1 MSFGIFASYLETK
14 SSEEFGGAYH
24 ALFLAEARHFYMTY
38 SFGPAD
44 VLCSTISNVLSV
56 VDLFV
61 ATQTLFK
68 FMSRQ
73 LPCAAVLTTREDN
86 MSELLL
92 FIISC
97 PQLDILLLLKIAPS
111 VFSFPSLLVVRR
123 NHDFGDTG
131 GL

>member
-24 ALFLAEARHFYMTY
+24 ALFLVEARHFYMTY

-92 FIISC
+92 FSC
-97 PQLDILLLLKIAPS
+97 PQLDILLLLKVAPS
-111 VFSFPSLLVVRR
+111 VSSFPSLLVVRR

>member
-1 MSFGIFASYLETK
+1 MSYGIFASYLETK
-14 SSEEFGGAYH
+14 SPEEFSGAYH
-24 ALFLAEARHFYMTY
+24 ALFLVEARHCYMTY
-38 SFGPAD
+38 SFGPTD
-44 VLCSTISNVLSV
+44 VLCSAISNVLSV
-56 VDLFV
+56 VHL
-61 ATQTLFK
+61 LFK

-73 LPCAAVLTTREDN
+73 LPCAAVLTAREDN

-92 FIISC
+92 FGC
-97 PQLDILLLLKIAPS
+97 PQLNILLLLKIAPS